1 MDFNL
6 AAWTAVVTRGQQR
19 HRTDR
24 RPPAGRQ
31 RRPIATDLWLG
42 SDGVAATVSQATGT
56 APDSVLRFIAVE
68 GVRLE
73 RNIYLMLPSAGETSP
88 AARRFADQLLRI
100 HPAAVT
106 ERSRHPEPLTITRPE
121 AVPQLSYIGVH

>member
-1 MDFNL
+1 L
-6 AAWTAVVTRGQQR
+6 
-19 HRTDR
+19 
-24 RPPAGRQ
+24 
-31 RRPIATDLWLG
+31 LG

-106 ERSRHPEPLTITRPE
+106 ERSRRPEPLTITRPE